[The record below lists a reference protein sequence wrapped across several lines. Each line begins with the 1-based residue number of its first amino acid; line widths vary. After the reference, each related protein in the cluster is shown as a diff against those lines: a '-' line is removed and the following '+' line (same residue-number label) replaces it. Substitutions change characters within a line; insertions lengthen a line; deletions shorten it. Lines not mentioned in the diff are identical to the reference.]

1 MSENKT
7 ELQLAP
13 NESVFSVQTFEHAQ
27 RIAKML
33 ASSSLIPQNYQGRI
47 DNVMIAMEMSSRMNI
62 SPLMVM
68 QNLYIVKGTPG
79 WSGKFVIAMIN
90 GSRRFD
96 SDLDFEFTGEIED
109 YGCVAYTTKKGKR
122 ISSTKVD
129 WKMVK
134 AEGWFDKPGSK
145 WKTMPDQMFMYRSA
159 SFFGNAFCPD
169 LLMGMQTAE
178 EIIDITPPENVKI
191 DKEKERVRLMIED
204 SKTLQDLE
212 AIAPHVGEDQLDLFT
227 VKKDQLTA
235 KK

>member
-1 MSENKT
+1 MENN
-7 ELQLAP
+7 QLEQIQ
-13 NESVFSVQTFEHAQ
+13 NQSVFSVQTFEHAQ

-90 GSRRFD
+90 GSRRFE
-96 SDLDFEFTGEIED
+96 SDLEFEFTGEKDE
-109 YGCVAYTTKKGKR
+109 YGCVAHTTKKGKR
-122 ISSTKVD
+122 IASTKVD

-178 EIIDITPPENVKI
+178 EIIDITPPENVKV
-191 DKEKERVRLMIED
+191 DKEKERVRLMID
-204 SKTLQDLE
+204 DAKTLQDLD